1 MTEDNQHNADER
13 QTPMQPQPL
22 PGQVFVRPG
31 IDDRP
36 DYEKT
41 LTEEAKAALKRLA
54 VQQNPRVPEA
64 SNERPEV
71 QQTLINT
78 ESGSPLTAFA
88 HLDAAVPN
96 LESSFLDLRDP
107 MTAPDGTTPTKPQV
121 HRLTAGFALG
131 ALLFTAPMAALNSV
145 LIPQTISRLSGT
157 DRVTDLALLS
167 VVGTLLTFLM
177 NAWISVGSDH
187 SYCPLGRR
195 TPWIIAGTVLTAT
208 SVAILS
214 ACDFMPL
221 VIVFWLFTLIGHAMV
236 SMPLAAAFGERVPDK
251 FRDRADAWRGVGQAF
266 GQVLGIIAA
275 VSLTW
280 AADDS
285 GWNGTTRF
293 AMMVFALCLVV
304 AGVATL
310 LVLPFEGSSS
320 YLPREGV
327 KKGDY
332 FSQYRPP
339 KGAPKFFIAFAAR
352 MFAIAATSGIAI
364 YQWYLAQDGLGDV
377 SQVAMFGLSGAA
389 AVMSVM
395 AVAAFVGSLLAALL
409 LGRIAR
415 AFKDSRIPAIAAC
428 LLFVVAVVLPL
439 TPIDRAMAVALYALF
454 AGFAYVVYDGVSQ
467 GLNLATLPDVRSVGR
482 SLAAFSLANT
492 FGSLIGA
499 VVCAIAIA
507 VTGEYLLIF
516 AVAAGC
522 MAIAGVLTLLLK

>member
-1 MTEDNQHNADER
+1 
-13 QTPMQPQPL
+13 MQPQPL

-195 TPWIIAGTVLTAT
+195 TP
-208 SVAILS
+208 
-214 ACDFMPL
+214 
-221 VIVFWLFTLIGHAMV
+221 
-236 SMPLAAAFGERVPDK
+236 
-251 FRDRADAWRGVGQAF
+251 
-266 GQVLGIIAA
+266 
-275 VSLTW
+275 
-280 AADDS
+280 
-285 GWNGTTRF
+285 
-293 AMMVFALCLVV
+293 
-304 AGVATL
+304 
-310 LVLPFEGSSS
+310 
-320 YLPREGV
+320 
-327 KKGDY
+327 
-332 FSQYRPP
+332 
-339 KGAPKFFIAFAAR
+339 
-352 MFAIAATSGIAI
+352 
-364 YQWYLAQDGLGDV
+364 
-377 SQVAMFGLSGAA
+377 
-389 AVMSVM
+389 
-395 AVAAFVGSLLAALL
+395 
-409 LGRIAR
+409 
-415 AFKDSRIPAIAAC
+415 
-428 LLFVVAVVLPL
+428 
-439 TPIDRAMAVALYALF
+439 
-454 AGFAYVVYDGVSQ
+454 
-467 GLNLATLPDVRSVGR
+467 
-482 SLAAFSLANT
+482 
-492 FGSLIGA
+492 
-499 VVCAIAIA
+499 
-507 VTGEYLLIF
+507 
-516 AVAAGC
+516 
-522 MAIAGVLTLLLK
+522 